1 MSGYTLSI
9 DIGTTT
15 TVAALSQLGRGGR
28 SRRMEPRLLD
38 AHGHPWVPSAVYLH
52 PDRGLLTGI
61 EAMRMAKVDPS
72 RFEPHPKLHIDEGAV
87 RLGGTTV
94 PIMDVLSAIIG
105 GCVERAV
112 RVNRG
117 RRPDALVLTY
127 PLGWGS
133 LRRLVLRRAG
143 YRFARNV
150 QLVAEP
156 LAAATRL
163 HALGAVLPRT
173 PVVVYDLGGG
183 SLDVAAVG
191 EIDGQLAV
199 LASDGRSDLSGNA
212 FDEALLQLAMRRARI
227 IEAAG
232 RTVTSLRED
241 VRLARESLPVD
252 SVDIPL
258 PPPLTDVHLTG
269 ADLEAVLEP
278 LLRRTVEVLAG
289 VVAAT
294 GVDEPVVLLA
304 GGASRMPQC
313 TALIRERLGVE
324 PLVLSRREAAACLG
338 ALTPG
343 LAGPADEPVEPGA
356 AAAEPDARPTGS
368 GSGSGSGSGEVPAP
382 VPPRRRR
389 WRRRILLL
397 TGLVTAIMA
406 ASAIAVHQF
415 LPGDD
420 GSVTPQEAQRL
431 AREAIPHG
439 AIDGL
444 APEPHD
450 GKPILE
456 GFRPD
461 ASSLLCAGVTPPA
474 QAEAGG
480 RLAAASATLVEQL
493 GPVRRAPRRLELG
506 AVYLTEVTARQLAPQ
521 VGDVTAGC
529 VRDGTGGLAGLRLL
543 TDELDVPPGRTWTGF
558 TGERSGGPRPVRIT
572 CLVEITGQLGL
583 RSCATTDQGQIA
595 TTLLAVRGLNAM
607 YEQVARR
614 G

>member
-9 DIGTTT
+9 DIGTTN
-15 TVAALSQLGRGGR
+15 TVAALSRPGR
-28 SRRMEPRLLD
+28 SRRAEPRLLD

-52 PDRGLLTGI
+52 PGRGLLTGV

-72 RFEPHPKLHIDEGAV
+72 RFEPHPKLHVDDGAL

-112 RVNRG
+112 RLNRG

-143 YRFARNV
+143 YRFARTV
-150 QLVAEP
+150 HLVAEP
-156 LAAATRL
+156 LAAAARL
-163 HALGAVLPRT
+163 YTLGAVAPRT
-173 PVVVYDLGGG
+173 TVVVYDLGGG

-252 SVDIPL
+252 YFDIPL
-258 PPPLTDVHLTG
+258 PPPLADVHLTG
-269 ADLEAVLEP
+269 AELEAVLEP

-294 GVDEPVVLLA
+294 GMAEPVVLLA

-356 AAAEPDARPTGS
+356 ASTEPEARPTGS
-368 GSGSGSGSGEVPAP
+368 GSGLGSGSGSGEVPA
-382 VPPRRRR
+382 PPRRRR

-406 ASAIAVHQF
+406 ASAVAVHQF
-415 LPGDD
+415 LPGD
-420 GSVTPQEAQRL
+420 GAPVSSGEAQRL
-431 AREAIPHG
+431 AREAIPLG

-450 GKPILE
+450 GMPIRE

-461 ASSLLCAGVTPPA
+461 ASSLLCTDGTPPA

-480 RLAAASATLVEQL
+480 RLAAAGATLVEQR
-493 GPVRRAPRRLELG
+493 GPVRRVPRRLELG
-506 AVYLTEVTARQLAPQ
+506 AVYLTEAAAEQLARQ
-521 VGDVTAGC
+521 VSEVTAGC
-529 VRDGTGGLAGLRLL
+529 VRDGTGGLAGPRLL
-543 TDELDVPPGRTWTGF
+543 ADELDVPPGRAWTGF
-558 TGERSGGPRPVRIT
+558 TGVRSGGPRPVRIT
-572 CLVEITGQLGL
+572 CLVEIAGQLGL